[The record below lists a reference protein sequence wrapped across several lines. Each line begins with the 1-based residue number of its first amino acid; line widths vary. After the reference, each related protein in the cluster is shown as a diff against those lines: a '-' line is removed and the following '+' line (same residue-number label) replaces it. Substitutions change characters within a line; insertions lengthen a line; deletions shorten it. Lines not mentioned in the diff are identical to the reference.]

1 MSRLMDIGEKAA
13 VEDLI
18 KLAGNCGGIGPGDDA
33 AAVDLGDRYLVITTD
48 MIAKHTHV
56 PDIMTPRQ
64 VGWTVAA
71 VNYSDIAAM
80 GAIPLC
86 FVVSM
91 GFPKE
96 TDVAYVKDV
105 ARGIKE
111 CSEMVAADYV
121 GGDTKECYEMA
132 LAGTAVGTVSKD
144 GILLRK
150 GAKPG
155 DLLAMTGSAGLAG
168 AGFEDLTLDIKHPR
182 ARKALLEPIPRVK
195 EAAILSASGFVTS
208 CMDTSDGLA
217 SSIHELSKASGV
229 NFLLN
234 WDSLPIPMDVFEIS
248 ELKLV
253 QVEEMVLYSGGDY
266 QLLFTVERD
275 KADELHQMLGKDF
288 TVIGEARASGPN
300 VVRRSGQLLPL
311 ERRGFEHF
319 KG

>member
-1 MSRLMDIGEKAA
+1 MDVGEKAA

-18 KLAGNCGGIGPGDDA
+18 KLAGNCSGIGPGDDA

-56 PDIMTPRQ
+56 PDTMTPRQ

-80 GAIPLC
+80 GAAPLC

-96 TDVAYVKDV
+96 TDIEYVKDV

-132 LAGTAVGTVSKD
+132 LSGTAVGTVRKD
-144 GILLRK
+144 GILLRS

-168 AGFEDLTLDIKHPR
+168 AGFMDLSLDAKHPR
-182 ARKALLEPIPRVK
+182 ARKALMEPIPRVK
-195 EAAILSASGFVTS
+195 EAALLSASGSVTS

-217 SSIHELSKASGV
+217 MSIHELSKASGV
-229 NFLLN
+229 NFMLN
-234 WDSLPIPMDVFEIS
+234 WDSIPIPNDVFEIA
-248 ELKLV
+248 ELKLL
-253 QVEEMVLYSGGDY
+253 QVEDMVLYSGGDY
-266 QLLFTVERD
+266 QLLFTVERESVE
-275 KADELHQMLGKDF
+275 ELHQMLGKDF
-288 TVIGEARASGPN
+288 TVIGEVREKGSN
-300 VVRRSGQLLPL
+300 VMRRSGQLLPL
-311 ERRGFEHF
+311 EKKGFEHF
-319 KG
+319 KGEK

>member
-1 MSRLMDIGEKAA
+1 MDIGEKAA

-18 KLAGNCGGIGPGDDA
+18 KLAGSCGGIGPGDDA
-33 AAVDLGDRYLVITTD
+33 AAIDLGDRYLVITTD

-56 PDIMTPRQ
+56 PDGMTPRQ

-86 FVVSM
+86 FVVAM

-96 TDVAYVKDV
+96 TEVAYVKEV
-105 ARGIKE
+105 AKGIKE

-121 GGDTKECYEMA
+121 GGDTKECNEMA
-132 LAGTAVGTVSKD
+132 LAGTAVGTVRKD
-144 GILLRK
+144 GILLRS
-150 GAKPG
+150 GARPG
-155 DLLAMTGSAGLAG
+155 NVLAMTGSAGLAA
-168 AGFEDLTLDIKHPR
+168 AGFEDLTLDMKHPR
-182 ARKALLEPIPRVK
+182 ARKALMEPMPRVK
-195 EAAILSASGFVTS
+195 EAALLSASGFVTS

-217 SSIHELSKASGV
+217 SSIHELSRSSGV

-234 WDSLPIPMDVFEIS
+234 WDSIPIPNDVYEIS
-248 ELKLV
+248 ELKLMP
-253 QVEEMVLYSGGDY
+253 VEDMVLYSGGDY

-275 KADELHQMLGKDF
+275 KVDDLHQMMGKDF
-288 TVIGEARASGPN
+288 TVIGEVRENGSN
-300 VVRRSGQLLPL
+300 ILRRSGQLLLL
-311 ERRGFEHF
+311 ENKGFEHF

>member
-1 MSRLMDIGEKAA
+1 MDVGEKAA
-13 VEDLI
+13 VADLI
-18 KLAGNCGGIGPGDDA
+18 KLAGSCGGIGPGDDA
-33 AAVDLGDRYLVITTD
+33 AAVDLGDRYLIITTD

-56 PDIMTPRQ
+56 PEGMTPWQ

-96 TDVAYVKDV
+96 TDISYVKDV

-132 LAGTAVGTVSKD
+132 LSGTAVGTVRKE
-144 GILLRK
+144 GILLRS

-155 DLLAMTGSAGLAG
+155 NVLAMTGSAGLAG
-168 AGFEDLTLDIKHPR
+168 AGFEDLTLGSKHAR
-182 ARKALLEPIPRVK
+182 ARKALMEPIPRVK
-195 EAAILSASGFVTS
+195 EAALLSASGFVTS

-217 SSIHELSKASGV
+217 SSIHELSKASEV
-229 NFLLN
+229 NFMLN
-234 WDSLPIPMDVFEIS
+234 WDAVPIPNDVYEIS
-248 ELKLV
+248 ELKLLP
-253 QVEEMVLYSGGDY
+253 VEDMVLYSGGDY
-266 QLLFTVERD
+266 QLLFTVERENVE
-275 KADELHQMLGKDF
+275 ELHQMLGKDF
-288 TVIGEARASGPN
+288 TVIGEVREMGGN
-300 VVRRSGQLLPL
+300 VVRRSGQLLTL
-311 ERRGFEHF
+311 ENKGFEHF

>member
-1 MSRLMDIGEKAA
+1 MDVGEKAA
-13 VEDLI
+13 VADLI
-18 KLAGNCGGIGPGDDA
+18 KLAGSCGGIGPGDDA

-56 PDIMTPRQ
+56 PEGMTPWQ

-96 TDVAYVKDV
+96 TDISYVKDV

-132 LAGTAVGTVSKD
+132 LSGTAVGTVRKE
-144 GILLRK
+144 GILLRS

-155 DLLAMTGSAGLAG
+155 NVLAMTGSAGLAG
-168 AGFEDLTLDIKHPR
+168 AGFEDLTLGSKHAR
-182 ARKALLEPIPRVK
+182 ARKALMEPIPRVK
-195 EAAILSASGFVTS
+195 EAALLSASGFVTS

-217 SSIHELSKASGV
+217 SSIHELSKASEV
-229 NFLLN
+229 NFMLN
-234 WDSLPIPMDVFEIS
+234 WDAVPIPSDVYEIS
-248 ELKLV
+248 ELKLLP
-253 QVEEMVLYSGGDY
+253 VEDMVLYAGGDC
-266 QLLFTVERD
+266 QLLFTVERENVE
-275 KADELHQMLGKDF
+275 ELHQMLGKDF
-288 TVIGEARASGPN
+288 TVIGEVREKGGN
-300 VVRRSGQLLPL
+300 VVRRSGQLLTL
-311 ERRGFEHF
+311 ENKGFEHF

>member
-1 MSRLMDIGEKAA
+1 MSRLMDVGEKAA

-18 KLAGNCGGIGPGDDA
+18 RLAGSCGSIGPGDDA

-56 PDIMTPRQ
+56 PEIMTPRQ

-80 GAIPLC
+80 GATPLC

-96 TDVAYVKDV
+96 TEISYVKEV

-111 CSEMVAADYV
+111 CSEMVSADYV

-132 LAGTAVGTVSKD
+132 LAGTAVGTVRKD
-144 GILLRK
+144 GILLRS
-150 GAKPG
+150 GAGPG

-168 AGFEDLTLDIKHPR
+168 AGYEDLSLGSKHAR

-195 EAAILSASGFVTS
+195 EAALLSASGLVTS

-217 SSIHELSKASGV
+217 SSIFELSKASGV

-234 WDSLPIPMDVFEIS
+234 WDSIQIPSDVYEIA
-248 ELKLV
+248 ELKLL
-253 QVEEMVLYSGGDY
+253 QVEDMVLYSGGDY
-266 QLLFTVERD
+266 QLLFTLKRD
-275 KADELHQMLGKDF
+275 SEEELHQMLGKDF
-288 TVIGEARASGPN
+288 TVIGEVREQGSN
-300 VVRRSGQLLPL
+300 LVRRSGQLLPL
-311 ERRGFEHF
+311 EKKGFEHF

>member
-1 MSRLMDIGEKAA
+1 MDIGEKAA

-18 KLAGNCGGIGPGDDA
+18 KLAGSCGGIGPGDDA

-48 MIAKHTHV
+48 MMAKHTHV

-96 TDVAYVKDV
+96 TELSYVKDV

-132 LAGTAVGTVSKD
+132 LSGTAIGTVRKD
-144 GILLRK
+144 GILLRS
-150 GAKPG
+150 GARNG

-168 AGFEDLTLDIKHPR
+168 AGFEDLTLESKHPR

-195 EAAILSASGFVTS
+195 EAALMSASGHVTS

-217 SSIHELSKASGV
+217 MSIHELSKASGV
-229 NFLLN
+229 NFVLN
-234 WDSLPIPMDVFEIS
+234 WDSIPIPGDVYEIS
-248 ELKLV
+248 ELKLL
-253 QVEEMVLYSGGDY
+253 QVEDLVLYTGGDY
-266 QLLFTVERD
+266 QLLFTVKRE
-275 KADELHQMLGKDF
+275 KVDELHQMMGNDF
-288 TVIGEARASGPN
+288 TVIGEVRENGPN
-300 VVRRSGQLLPL
+300 LIRRSGQLLPL
-311 ERRGFEHF
+311 EKRGFEHF

>member
-1 MSRLMDIGEKAA
+1 MDVGEKAA

-96 TDVAYVKDV
+96 TEIDYVKEV
-105 ARGIKE
+105 ARGIKD

-132 LAGTAVGTVSKD
+132 LSGTAVGTVRKD
-144 GILLRK
+144 GILLRR
-150 GAKPG
+150 GAQPG

-168 AGFEDLTLDIKHPR
+168 AGFLDIALGGKHPR
-182 ARKALLEPIPRVK
+182 ARKALMEPIPRVK
-195 EAAILSASGFVTS
+195 EAALLSASGLVTS

-217 SSIHELSKASGV
+217 SSIHELSRASGV
-229 NFLLN
+229 NFVLN
-234 WDSLPIPMDVFEIS
+234 WDSLPISNDVYEIS
-248 ELKLV
+248 EMKLI

-266 QLLFTVERD
+266 QLLFTIERD
-275 KADELHQMLGKDF
+275 GAEELHRMLGKDF
-288 TVIGEARASGPN
+288 TVIGEVRETGSN

-311 ERRGFEHF
+311 EKRGFEHF
-319 KG
+319 KGLKK